1 MRPKAI
7 LFGGLGTIAEISDVD
22 SEAWN
27 AAFRI
32 HDVAWGW
39 SWDVYSELMRQS
51 GSGLMAECFAKHIG
65 VDVDTDALQR
75 TQSKLF
81 AARISDGLPLRPGV
95 AEVILWAAQH
105 DVLLGLVTRVGAES
119 ARAFLKS
126 TARARA
132 GITFDVAVLRSDVTE
147 LAPSPEAHE
156 LAINQLGVLPD
167 QVLSIENL
175 PLGVAAASAAGIPVL
190 AYPGK
195 VAADMN
201 FEAASMQTQSLS
213 VAEIIEAW
221 RGTDHVAA
229 E

>member
-1 MRPKAI
+1 
-7 LFGGLGTIAEISDVD
+7 
-22 SEAWN
+22 
-27 AAFRI
+27 
-32 HDVAWGW
+32 
-39 SWDVYSELMRQS
+39 
-51 GSGLMAECFAKHIG
+51 
-65 VDVDTDALQR
+65 
-75 TQSKLF
+75 
-81 AARISDGLPLRPGV
+81 
-95 AEVILWAAQH
+95 
-105 DVLLGLVTRVGAES
+105 
-119 ARAFLKS
+119 
-126 TARARA
+126 
-132 GITFDVAVLRSDVTE
+132 

>member
-1 MRPKAI
+1 MRLKAI

-22 SEAWN
+22 CEAWN
-27 AAFRI
+27 AAFRT
-32 HDVAWGW
+32 HGVAWRW
-39 SWDVYSELMRQS
+39 SWDVYSELM
-51 GSGLMAECFAKHIG
+51 KHIG
-65 VDVDTDALQR
+65 ADVDTDALQLI
-75 TQSKLF
+75 QSKLF

-105 DVLLGLVTRVGAES
+105 DVLLGLVTRVETGS

-132 GITFDVAVLRSDVTE
+132 GIVFDVAVLRSDVTE

-156 LAINQLGVLPD
+156 LAISQLGVLPD

-175 PLGVAAASAAGIPVL
+175 PLGVAAASAAGIAVL

-213 VAEIIEAW
+213 VAEIVEAW
-221 RGTDHVAA
+221 RGTDYVAA